1 MDFHGFFFY
10 YYRMTCYDKALSLLA
25 IREHIEAEL
34 RNKLNAKGFSKKEID
49 EAIKK
54 LLAEN
59 FLSDSR
65 FCNLFIRSRLK
76 KNPEGKSILIM
87 RLRQKGIS
95 AELAKDAV
103 DSYFEEN
110 SDEIN
115 EIFNSY
121 SQKLITKKGE
131 EKAKLKLY
139 QKGIKLY

>member
-1 MDFHGFFFY
+1 
-10 YYRMTCYDKALSLLA
+10 MTCYDKALSLLS
-25 IREHIEAEL
+25 IREHTEAEL
-34 RNKLNAKGFSKKEID
+34 RNKLIAKGFLQKEID

-54 LLAEN
+54 LLEEN

-65 FCNLFIRSRLK
+65 FCQVYIRSRLK

-95 AELAKDAV
+95 AELAKEEV

-110 SDEIN
+110 IDEIN

-121 SQKLITKKGE
+121 SQKLISKKGE
-131 EKAKLKLY
+131 EKAKIKLY
-139 QKGIKLY
+139 QKGIKFY

>member
-1 MDFHGFFFY
+1 
-10 YYRMTCYDKALSLLA
+10 MTCYDKALSLLA
-25 IREHIEAEL
+25 LREQTEVEL
-34 RNKLNAKGFSKKEID
+34 RNKLNAKGFTKKEVD
-49 EAIKK
+49 EAITK
-54 LLAEN
+54 LLDEN

-65 FCNLFIRSRLK
+65 FCQVYIRSRLK

-87 RLRQKGIS
+87 RLRQKGVS
-95 AELAKDAV
+95 AELAKEEV

-110 SDEIN
+110 IDEIN

-131 EKAKLKLY
+131 EKAKIKLY

>member
-1 MDFHGFFFY
+1 
-10 YYRMTCYDKALSLLA
+10 MTCYDKALSLLS
-25 IREHIEAEL
+25 IREHTEAEL
-34 RNKLNAKGFSKKEID
+34 RNKLIAKGFLQKEID

-54 LLAEN
+54 LLEEN

-65 FCNLFIRSRLK
+65 FCQVYIRSRLK

-95 AELAKDAV
+95 AELAKEEV

-110 SDEIN
+110 IDEIN

-121 SQKLITKKGE
+121 SQKLISKKGE

-139 QKGIKLY
+139 QKGIKFY

>member
-10 YYRMTCYDKALSLLA
+10 YYYMTCYDKALSLLA
-25 IREHIEAEL
+25 LREHTEVEL
-34 RNKLNAKGFSKKEID
+34 RNKLIAKGFLQKEID

-54 LLAEN
+54 LLDEN
-59 FLSDSR
+59 LLSDSR
-65 FCNLFIRSRLK
+65 FCQVYIRSRLK

-95 AELAKDAV
+95 AELAKEEV

-110 SDEIN
+110 IDEIN

-121 SQKLITKKGE
+121 SQKLISKKGE
-131 EKAKLKLY
+131 EKAKIKLY
-139 QKGIKLY
+139 QKGIKFY

>member
-25 IREHIEAEL
+25 IREHSEAEL

-95 AELAKDAV
+95 AELAK
-103 DSYFEEN
+103 N
-110 SDEIN
+110 
-115 EIFNSY
+115 
-121 SQKLITKKGE
+121 
-131 EKAKLKLY
+131 
-139 QKGIKLY
+139 